1 MFSVKDLVVKYDAYT
16 DEQVFDVYASIDTY
30 SNEAKEALNIVIAKR
45 GGLEKLIEREKERN
59 ARSKEIERIK
69 LEVTRLS
76 TSDTDDSFLKKIVT
90 SNILSNEE
98 VNEIVHNTLK
108 VASQEKE
115 DKEIKPRTVWGS
127 IIGGG
132 IASLVGGSLW
142 GLQLIY
148 SKKVFVILL
157 IGLVLLC
164 YGIIK
169 FSTRQSNKN
178 VVVLITTIV
187 SVLMAII
194 IGQFIYE
201 IVGYQK

>member
-1 MFSVKDLVVKYDAYT
+1 MFSVKDLVVKYDAYA

-98 VNEIVHNTLK
+98 VNEIVDNTLK

-148 SKKVFVILL
+148 SKKVFIILL

>member
-1 MFSVKDLVVKYDAYT
+1 MFSVQDLVVKYDAYT
-16 DEQVFDVYASIDTY
+16 DEQVFEVYTSIDTY

-45 GGLEKLIEREKERN
+45 GGLEKLIESEKERN

-76 TSDTDDSFLKKIVT
+76 TPDTDDSFLKKIVT

-98 VNEIVHNTLK
+98 VDEIVDNTLK
-108 VASQEKE
+108 LASREKE

-132 IASLVGGSLW
+132 VASLVGGSLW

-169 FSTRQSNKN
+169 FSTKQSNKN
-178 VVVLITTIV
+178 VVVVITTIV

>member
-30 SNEAKEALNIVIAKR
+30 SNEAKEALNIIIAKR

-201 IVGYQK
+201 IVG